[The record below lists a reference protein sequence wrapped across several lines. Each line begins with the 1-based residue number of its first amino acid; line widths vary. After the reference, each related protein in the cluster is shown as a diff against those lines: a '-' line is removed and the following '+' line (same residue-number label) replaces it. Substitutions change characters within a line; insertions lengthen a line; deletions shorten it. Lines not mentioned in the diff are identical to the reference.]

1 MELKPWDNKV
11 SKLILETMEQG
22 IEIFKDKTT
31 NTEAKANLVNTCF
44 DKEDINDFVQQKID
58 MIWDYTNAAAYL
70 ESLIEGAQAMLVE
83 VRKGREKMNI

>member
-31 NTEAKANLVNTCF
+31 NTEVKANLVNTCF